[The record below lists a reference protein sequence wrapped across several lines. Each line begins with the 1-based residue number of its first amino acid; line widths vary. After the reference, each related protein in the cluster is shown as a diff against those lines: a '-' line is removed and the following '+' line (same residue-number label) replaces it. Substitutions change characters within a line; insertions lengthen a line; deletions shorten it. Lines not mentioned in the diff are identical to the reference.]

1 MSSNNP
7 QQPPKNYQYASSTPS
22 VSSLLNLPQVQDKKK
37 SAVGVAGVTG
47 LASGMVGKPGA
58 VRTGGTALGLAPT
71 KPPLGTLKLK
81 KNEPPLNTTKVTETK
96 VASVTENKVSSTT
109 EEVKLVETKAPYVT
123 TAVEIKST
131 KVTSGTAPKITS
143 SGAENKLVTKPIAA
157 KVEKPKTE
165 KHSHP
170 QSQSHSHS
178 QTQAQLAPNDHFDPS
193 HWRLFVG
200 NLGPEVTDSLLLNT
214 FKNPYPSTSKVLIIR
229 DWKTQKSK
237 GYAFVAFADGKEF
250 LRALKEMNG
259 KWIGNRQCIIKKSEH
274 QPKFQ

>member
-1 MSSNNP
+1 MSNNQQ
-7 QQPPKNYQYASSTPS
+7 QQPSKNYQYASTTPS

-37 SAVGVAGVTG
+37 PVAAG
-47 LASGMVGKPGA
+47 LAGGLAAKPVKPA
-58 VRTGGTALGLAPT
+58 AAMGLAPSA
-71 KPPLGTLKLK
+71 PLGTLKLK
-81 KNEPPLNTTKVTETK
+81 KPQETTVQITETK
-96 VASVTENKVSSTT
+96 EAVKANSVSTGTETT
-109 EEVKLVETKAPYVT
+109 VPVKSEPAVPVKSETTSVVKLVKSES
-123 TAVEIKST
+123 AVVS
-131 KVTSGTAPKITS
+131 
-143 SGAENKLVTKPIAA
+143 A

-165 KHSHP
+165 KHLK
-170 QSQSHSHS
+170 
-178 QTQAQLAPNDHFDPS
+178 QTQNNQKNTQTQTSVTPNDYFDPS

-200 NLGPEVTDSLLLNT
+200 NLGPEVSDSLLLNT
-214 FKNPYPSTSKVLIIR
+214 FKNAYPSTSKVLLVR